1 MKRIY
6 TFGNRQ
12 AEGSK
17 DQKGLLGG
25 KGANLA
31 EMVNI
36 GLPVPPGFTISTSA

>member
-17 DQKGLLGG
+17 DQKELLGG
-25 KGANLA
+25 KEPNLVS
-31 EMVNI
+31 M
-36 GLPVPPGFTISTSA
+36 